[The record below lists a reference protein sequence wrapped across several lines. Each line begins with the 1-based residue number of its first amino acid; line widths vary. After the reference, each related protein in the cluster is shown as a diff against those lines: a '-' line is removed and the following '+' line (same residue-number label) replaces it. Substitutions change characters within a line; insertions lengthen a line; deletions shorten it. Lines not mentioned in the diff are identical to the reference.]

1 MGAMASV
8 LVAYATK
15 YGSTREVAEAV
26 ASTLRECGVDAV
38 ARPADE
44 VRGLA
49 GYSAVVLGTALY
61 FFMWRGEAHRFLK
74 RNRRELTGLPV
85 AVFGLGPIE
94 DTPEQFVG
102 ARGHLDKG
110 LAKHA
115 WLAPVSVTVF
125 GGRLD
130 PTHLRFPDNNPAMRN
145 MAAVDLRDF
154 DAIRAWARGLIDV
167 LGVRPEGG
175 S

>member
-1 MGAMASV
+1 MASV

-26 ASTLRECGVDAV
+26 VAALLEQGVDAV
-38 ARPADE
+38 ARPAGE
-44 VRGLA
+44 VKDLA
-49 GYSAVVLGTALY
+49 GFSAVVLGTALY
-61 FFMWRGEAHRFLK
+61 FFRWRRDAHRFLS
-74 RNRRELTGLPV
+74 RNRSALANLPV

-94 DTPEQFVG
+94 DAPEQFEG

-110 LAKHA
+110 LAKHS
-115 WLAPVSVTVF
+115 WLSPASVAVF

-130 PTHLRFPDNNPAMRN
+130 SAHLRFPDNNPAVRQ
-145 MAAVDLRDF
+145 MAPRDLRDW
-154 DAIRAWARGLIDV
+154 DAIGSWARGLVDP
-167 LGVRPEGG
+167 LGLQTEQD

>member
-1 MGAMASV
+1 MASV

-26 ASTLRECGVDAV
+26 TSVLVECGHDAV

-44 VRGLA
+44 IRLLD

-61 FFMWRGEAHRFLK
+61 FFMWRGEAHRFLR
-74 RNRRELTGLPV
+74 RNRKALSAMPV
-85 AVFGLGPIE
+85 ALFGLGPIE
-94 DTPEQFVG
+94 DTPEQFEG
-102 ARGHLDKG
+102 ARAHLGKG

-115 WLAPVSVTVF
+115 WLTPASTAVF

-130 PTHLRFPDNNPAMRN
+130 PAHLRFPDNNPAMRA
-145 MAAVDLRDF
+145 MGAVDLVDL
-154 DAIRAWARGLIDV
+154 DAVRTWARGLVEALD
-167 LGVRPEGG
+167 LERRSG